1 MGKTAKWLKS
11 LLTGKKDKSRNISNN
26 QNSSVVPENPT
37 TTVSI
42 PLPPTTPKEKRR
54 WSFRR
59 SSASATPVRELNSV
73 EQVVTPSPPPPP
85 APPVVTDVIRVSGS
99 ADDEKVDAGEEAA
112 AKMIQAVFRSYLAR
126 KALKALKGIVKLQAL
141 VRGHLVRR
149 QASVTLKCMQ
159 ALVTAQARAR
169 AQRIRMVEDSRPAS
183 RRQSPHR
190 RSTTPDQRLRH
201 GYHEIDSGLEE
212 NIKIV
217 EIDHGDSKA
226 SLQSRNS
233 YSMEHRFSNHQASP
247 VTSSY
252 LADQISPGA
261 CSGHFEDHF
270 FTVAQSSPHYAESE
284 TFEYSFCP
292 NYMANTESSRAKARS
307 QSAPKSRPDSIERQ
321 PSGRRRSS
329 TEGRNHVPKAMKMKR
344 SSSHVG
350 AAEKNSQ
357 YQYQYQYPWSIKLDR
372 SSVSLIDSECGSTS
386 TVLTNTNYCRSHFGY
401 DVRV

>member
-1 MGKTAKWLKS
+1 
-11 LLTGKKDKSRNISNN
+11 
-26 QNSSVVPENPT
+26 
-37 TTVSI
+37 
-42 PLPPTTPKEKRR
+42 
-54 WSFRR
+54 
-59 SSASATPVRELNSV
+59 
-73 EQVVTPSPPPPP
+73 
-85 APPVVTDVIRVSGS
+85 
-99 ADDEKVDAGEEAA
+99 
-112 AKMIQAVFRSYLAR
+112 MIQAVFRSYLAR

-201 GYHEIDSGLEE
+201 GYHEIDSGVEE

-284 TFEYSFCP
+284 TFEYSLCP

-344 SSSHVG
+344 SSSHIG

>member
-201 GYHEIDSGLEE
+201 GYHEIDSGVEE

-247 VTSSY
+247 T
-252 LADQISPGA
+252 D
-261 CSGHFEDHF
+261 F

>member
-201 GYHEIDSGLEE
+201 GYHEIDSGVEE

-226 SLQSRNS
+226 SLQSGNS

-261 CSGHFEDHF
+261 CSGHFEDHI
-270 FTVAQSSPHYAESE
+270 FTVTQSSPHYAESE